1 VTLDS
6 VSDEARSKDHVA
18 ADAYARRLGAEWARI
33 FGRPVHWAT
42 ETSPRPATW
51 TGYEQMRHA
60 SIRAPWSRS

>member
-33 FGRPVHWAT
+33 FG
-42 ETSPRPATW
+42 
-51 TGYEQMRHA
+51 
-60 SIRAPWSRS
+60 